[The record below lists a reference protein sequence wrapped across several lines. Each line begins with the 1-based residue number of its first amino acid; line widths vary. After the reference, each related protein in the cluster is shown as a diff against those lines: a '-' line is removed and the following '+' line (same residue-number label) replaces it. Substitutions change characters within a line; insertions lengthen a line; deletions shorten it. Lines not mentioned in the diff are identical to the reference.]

1 MASKPFKHD
10 LSIYQGATFRDV
22 STWKVYPYPVEHR
35 NGQTYKVSDGSI
47 APKSDMVPVDL
58 TGCTARMHARA
69 KIGDTAV
76 LLTLTTEN
84 GGITLGSIAGT
95 ITMYLSPVA
104 TAALAWKGAVYDLEI
119 VFTNGDVRRLLAG
132 SVSVSQEVTR

>member
-1 MASKPFKHD
+1 MASKPFEHD

-22 STWKVYPYPVEHR
+22 STWKVYPYPVEYR
-35 NGQTYKVSDGSI
+35 NGKTYKVSDGTI

-69 KIGDTAV
+69 KIGDATA

-84 GGITLGSIAGT
+84 GGIALGGVAGT
-95 ITMYLSPVA
+95 ITINISAVA
-104 TAALAWKGAVYDLEI
+104 TAALTWKSAVYDLEI
-119 VFTNGDVRRLLAG
+119 VLSTGDVRRLMAG
-132 SVSVSQEVTR
+132 SISVSFEVTR